1 MGKKM
6 KRLKLLLRKS
16 KASAVPA
23 VVVPEVMPE
32 VVEESVMIMEE
43 PAMEMDESK
52 EEAELAEEA
61 EEVQSSKSKRR
72 TRRVRNSISE

>member
-1 MGKKM
+1 MGKKKKM
-6 KRLKLLLRKS
+6 LKLLLRKA
-16 KASAVPA
+16 KASAAPA
-23 VVVPEVMPE
+23 VVAPEVMPE
-32 VVEESVMIMEE
+32 VVEEPVMIMEE

-52 EEAELAEEA
+52 EEVELAEEA